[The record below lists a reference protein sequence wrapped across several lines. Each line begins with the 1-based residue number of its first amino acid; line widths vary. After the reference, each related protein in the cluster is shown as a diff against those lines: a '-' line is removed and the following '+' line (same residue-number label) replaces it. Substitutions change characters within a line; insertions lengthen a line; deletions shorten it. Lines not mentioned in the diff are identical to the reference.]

1 MSTVIEEK
9 FLNQAVQLYGN
20 EAAGAAETI
29 ANGLNALEGPQG
41 IAEVVDA
48 FEGYSPGSI
57 GTKPSPSGVSLEAA
71 FSSPGE
77 FFQSFFPTETISNA
91 LGDPRFNVSQELTAF
106 LSNMF
111 EKNAIPDGLA
121 QSGIVIHGKSGLSEM
136 EKGFAIHW
144 KPAGANSNKGFVI
157 YGQPA
162 VENSEKG
169 YIVDWAPGAERRII
183 VQSNGKEAEPGGTS
197 SAQAHLPEVVF
208 ELKGNEAEPGGTLS
222 EALLR
227 LQGLAPST
235 PEEEVGMII
244 NGFVQK
250 LQNLMKMKPVL
261 ESQQSLSEDLSLS
274 AMSNLRA

>member
-29 ANGLNALEGPQG
+29 ANGLNALGGPRG
-41 IAEVVDA
+41 IAEVADA

-57 GTKPSPSGVSLEAA
+57 GGNPSPSGVSLEAA

-91 LGDPRFNVSQELTAF
+91 LGDPRFNASQELTAF

-111 EKNAIPDGLA
+111 EKNAIENGLA
-121 QSGIVIHGKSGLSEM
+121 QAGIVIHGKSGLSGM

-144 KPAGANSNKGFVI
+144 NPAGANSSKGFVI
-157 YGQPA
+157 YGRPA
-162 VENSEKG
+162 VEDSEKG
-169 YIVDWAPGAERRII
+169 FVIDWAPGAERRII
-183 VQSNGKEAEPGGTS
+183 VQKKVSEEGTEKP
-197 SAQAHLPEVVF
+197 L
-208 ELKGNEAEPGGTLS
+208 GTLS
-222 EALLR
+222 ETLQRLR
-227 LQGLAPST
+227 ELAPST
-235 PEEEVGMII
+235 PDEEVGIII
-244 NGFVQK
+244 NGFVQN

-261 ESQQSLSEDLSLS
+261 ESQKSMSEDLSLS